1 MKMTM
6 FNAVCPI
13 EIGDEIFIIGGKAY
27 YLLPGIKIPQKFWY
41 TLCTQAERRKIE
53 DIATVM
59 YCESGNVEFHY
70 RLNGEQEYKK
80 LDVVAVASILR

>member
-6 FNAVCPI
+6 FNAICPV
-13 EIGDEIFIIGGKAY
+13 EIGDEIFIIDGKAY

-41 TLCTQAERRKIE
+41 ILCTQAERRKIE

-80 LDVVAVASILR
+80 LDVVAIASIIK

>member
-6 FNAVCPI
+6 FNAICPV
-13 EIGDEIFIIGGKAY
+13 EIGDEIFIIDGKAY

-41 TLCTQAERRKIE
+41 ILYTQAEKRKIE

-59 YCESGNVEFHY
+59 YCGSKNVEFHY
-70 RLNGEQEYKK
+70 KLNGEQEYRK
-80 LDVVAVASILR
+80 LDVVAIASILK

>member
-6 FNAVCPI
+6 FNAVCPV
-13 EIGDEIFIIGGKAY
+13 EIGDEIFIIDGKAY
-27 YLLPGIKIPQKFWY
+27 YLLQGIKIPQKFWY

-59 YCESGNVEFHY
+59 YCESENVEFHY

-80 LDVVAVASILR
+80 LNVVAVASILR